1 MSFYR
6 TLIAAVAAMGLA
18 SVAFAADESTNPAQQ
33 STPGNTPAA
42 IQVADD
48 ASSTTTTTT
57 STTTEEKV
65 NINTATAKELMK
77 VKGLNAA
84 KAKAIVSYRKKHG
97 NFNSVDD
104 LKEVAGFKKMKD
116 EQIKKI
122 QDQLTAG

>member
-6 TLIAAVAAMGLA
+6 TFIAAVAAMGLA
-18 SVAFAADESTNPAQQ
+18 SVAFAADESTNPAQ
-33 STPGNTPAA
+33 STTGNAPAA

-97 NFNSVDD
+97 NFNSVAD

-122 QDQLTAG
+122 EDQLTVG